1 MPSATKPNGSVTPA
15 TTAIVL
21 ARRSKADSPQLP
33 SFIASR
39 STDAT
44 RRHMHAGTAR
54 QWCPAQGRDQAEDR
68 RAAAIAKATARG
80 GTLGNLTAI
89 ALTVMAIVM
98 AQYALQVNAEQQ
110 LLQERIH

>member
-1 MPSATKPNGSVTPA
+1 MQSATKSNGSVAPA

-21 ARRSKADSPQLP
+21 SRHSRRVSPQLP

-54 QWCPAQGRDQAEDR
+54 QWCPDQARNQAEDR
-68 RAAAIAKATARG
+68 RAAAIAKIQARRG
-80 GTLGNLTAI
+80 ALGNLTAI
-89 ALTVMAIVM
+89 ALTVMGIVM